1 MTWSEMVEAIEQ
13 SGGEYRQ
20 GINYDTITI
29 RGKGHQETAERIFR
43 EARESGIKTVYDL
56 FHYEGY
62 SSFLY
67 R

>member
-1 MTWSEMVEAIEQ
+1 MNWSEMVEAIEQ
-13 SGGEYRQ
+13 SGGVYRQ

-29 RGKGHQETAERIFR
+29 TGDGHRETAERIFR
-43 EARESGIKTVYDL
+43 EAREGGVKVVYDL
-56 FHYEGY
+56 FHYDGY